1 MKIVVVA
8 PYKAKVLKSVEALE
22 KVNLGDVKLIGCIDT
37 INQVISEERIKI
49 RSEIIDATEEEL
61 IIKTKDI
68 IDDDTVIVFD
78 QVDEFIQK
86 KIICNDKMYNIDEDI
101 NYFYTIDIPDIKN
114 FIFVSNHSKKRHLD
128 FDDKKKAILSIFE
141 FMNSLGIKKSNVAVL
156 TDKLTK
162 TDILEVNLIRMIL
175 KEDVCK
181 NVNILSPCR
190 IDELFSKKYY
200 NNIYDKNINL
210 LIFKNYDITQT
221 FINTLGLFSNN
232 KIAVG
237 GIRIFNV
244 ATESMVPEYEV
255 GDVLL
260 VKEIDANSLKKGD
273 DITYLGEQGA
283 FENRVVTHRIVDIE
297 EIDGE
302 KVKDFESLTN
312 KMKEYKVG
320 DRITLK
326 VTNDDKKYERYAN
339 IVKIDGEPKIGKNQY
354 ETH

>member
-181 NVNILSPCR
+181 NVNIISPCR

-232 KIAVG
+232 KIAS
-237 GIRIFNV
+237 ICSYENKLYIDASNQYDERNILFSILLTSKYLNDQRRIKIFNKELN
-244 ATESMVPEYEV
+244 ALFLS
-255 GDVLL
+255 
-260 VKEIDANSLKKGD
+260 KEIL
-273 DITYLGEQGA
+273 
-283 FENRVVTHRIVDIE
+283 
-297 EIDGE
+297 
-302 KVKDFESLTN
+302 
-312 KMKEYKVG
+312 
-320 DRITLK
+320 
-326 VTNDDKKYERYAN
+326 
-339 IVKIDGEPKIGKNQY
+339 
-354 ETH
+354 